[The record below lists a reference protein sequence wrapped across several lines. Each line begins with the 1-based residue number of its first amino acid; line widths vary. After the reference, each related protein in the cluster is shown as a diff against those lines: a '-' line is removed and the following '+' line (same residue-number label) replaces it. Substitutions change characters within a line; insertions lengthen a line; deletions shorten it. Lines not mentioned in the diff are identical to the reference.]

1 MFPPHLG
8 IAPLRPCH
16 LLRATEYTKVRTSM
30 LDLLVAVLG
39 TGGILLMA
47 AYAALCDRI

>member
-1 MFPPHLG
+1 MMSSGDRMFDIL
-8 IAPLRPCH
+8 IL
-16 LLRATEYTKVRTSM
+16 
-30 LDLLVAVLG
+30 VLG

>member
-1 MFPPHLG
+1 
-8 IAPLRPCH
+8 
-16 LLRATEYTKVRTSM
+16 VRSLTDVIV
-30 LDLLVAVLG
+30 LVLG

>member
-1 MFPPHLG
+1 MQP
-8 IAPLRPCH
+8 APNRDRAFTHPGPCPRRNIQGS
-16 LLRATEYTKVRTSM
+16 LM